1 MKIRKRI
8 TIAFTTLFGVLIIAL
23 CLFVYFLS
31 SNSRQTVFFDRLNER
46 VQVTEEF
53 FLESENLSLEVKQ
66 KVRNKFLQT
75 LPRELE
81 FVSETTK
88 FNATISKRLAGLIP
102 PDFLAQMQTT
112 KNLQWNHGQAQ
123 GVATMYSKNGK
134 NYIVLVIAEDSYGH
148 QYLRKLAAIL
158 IISSLITLLGAYF
171 LSAYFA
177 RQVLKPIAEKINRA
191 NQISASELDLRLT
204 VYNENDEL
212 GMLAKSFNS
221 LLDRLQESIELE
233 KNFVRY
239 ASHEMKN
246 PLAVILGESE
256 VALLSERTKNEYIET
271 IEKIKQKAEKLNNLV
286 EHFLQLS
293 RMESSQLKKKP
304 LSLDE
309 LIVEIIFEL
318 SQSKA
323 DNVELQFNIDDDLE
337 ASDLEITADRLLINK
352 ALYNLVQNAL
362 KFSGEEGRVTVG
374 LHASKKEGFIELTVE
389 DLGHGIETDDL
400 KHIYKPLF
408 RGNNTTQVPGTGIGL
423 ALVKKIIDLHDG
435 TISVISSPGKGTKF
449 TVELHH

>member
-46 VQVTEEF
+46 VEVTEEF

-271 IEKIKQKAEKLNNLV
+271 IEKIKRKAEKLNNLV

-408 RGNNTTQVPGTGIGL
+408 RGNNTNQVPGTGIGL

>member
-337 ASDLEITADRLLINK
+337 ASDLEITAD
-352 ALYNLVQNAL
+352 
-362 KFSGEEGRVTVG
+362 
-374 LHASKKEGFIELTVE
+374 
-389 DLGHGIETDDL
+389 
-400 KHIYKPLF
+400 
-408 RGNNTTQVPGTGIGL
+408 
-423 ALVKKIIDLHDG
+423 
-435 TISVISSPGKGTKF
+435 
-449 TVELHH
+449 